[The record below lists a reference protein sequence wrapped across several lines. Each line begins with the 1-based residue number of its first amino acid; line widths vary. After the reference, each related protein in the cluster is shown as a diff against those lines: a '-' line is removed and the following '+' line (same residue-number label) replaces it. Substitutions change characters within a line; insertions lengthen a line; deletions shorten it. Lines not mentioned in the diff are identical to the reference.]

1 MQNHNVT
8 RFSLNNLIVLGLL
21 YLSLNGALACAQS
34 QTAPAD
40 DKSNKPA
47 VAGTLKTDE
56 IGTFIRKVF
65 NVPANVQIGVA
76 EVPQSTLAGMKM
88 INVTFTTDKGS
99 QNQEAWVTPDGKTLI
114 VGRTFDMSVDPYK
127 ENLAKMKLDGAP
139 TTGTSGAKVTI
150 VEYTDFQCP
159 FCGKANTTIE
169 QIMKEYDGKIRLVYK
184 SLPLSI
190 HDWAE
195 DAAVAGACISEQN
208 NDAFW
213 TYAHYA
219 FSNQKEITKATLRDK
234 IMALAADNKLDA
246 DKLKA
251 CLDARSSLP
260 KVQADQKEAASLGF
274 SSTPS
279 FVVNGRPL
287 IGALPIEQF
296 RQVIDEAL
304 AQ

>member
-1 MQNHNVT
+1 MT
-8 RFSLNNLIVLGLL
+8 RFSLNKFIVLGIL
-21 YLSLNGALACAQS
+21 YLALNGAFACAQS
-34 QTAPAD
+34 QPPAAEKKD
-40 DKSNKPA
+40 EKPA
-47 VAGTLKTDE
+47 VTTSTLKTDE

-65 NVPANVQIGVA
+65 NVPPNITIGVS
-76 EVPQSTLAGMKM
+76 ELPQSTLTGMKM
-88 INVTFTTDKGS
+88 INVTFTSDKGA

-127 ENLAKMKLDGAP
+127 ENLSKMNLQGAP
-139 TTGTSGAKVTI
+139 TTGTTTAKVTI

-159 FCGKANTTIE
+159 FCSKANTTIE

-195 DAAVAGACISEQN
+195 DAAVAGACIAEQN

-213 TYAHYA
+213 NYAHYA
-219 FSNQKEITKATLRDK
+219 FSNQKEITKATLKDK
-234 IMALAADNKLDA
+234 IMTLATDNKLDA

-251 CLDARSSLP
+251 CIDARTTLP
-260 KVQADQKEAASLGF
+260 KVQADQKEAANLGF
-274 SSTPS
+274 NSTPS
-279 FVVNGRPL
+279 FVVNGRPVV
-287 IGALPIEQF
+287 GAVPIEQF